1 MKKTLKAVG
10 IVATII
16 GILAIMGVV
25 LSSNKK
31 KIDENNKAVDR
42 SQVPVSVAVSKAA
55 MGEFEGAMNF
65 SGLVE
70 SQADADVTVN
80 APGTIKTLTIT
91 KGAYVRKGQV
101 LGTVDSEQLKLQLKS
116 LQLAESKL
124 VTDVDRVRAL
134 VAGNAAPETNLK
146 DLEFNLSNTRIQIE
160 QVNQRIADNNII
172 APISGVVLA
181 KMMEAG
187 EFANPGMPIAR
198 IVDVATLKV
207 SVFVNEKHIYRI
219 ADHQDASVTSEAL
232 PGMNFKG
239 KVTYISPVGDENHN
253 YRVEVQLDGEGSKT
267 LKAGTFTLVNLGTTE
282 GGKALM
288 IPAVAL
294 VTGIKETSVF
304 VVQGDTVM
312 SHPIVVGRREGEMVE
327 VISGI
332 KEGDVVVTAGQIN
345 LNNGSNV
352 TIINN

>member
-1 MKKTLKAVG
+1 MKKAILIILGIAAIGTAMVITLAG
-10 IVATII
+10 
-16 GILAIMGVV
+16 
-25 LSSNKK
+25 NKK
-31 KIDENNKAVDR
+31 KIDENNKVVDR
-42 SQVPVSVAVSKAA
+42 TNVPVSVSVAKAA
-55 MGEFEGAMNF
+55 MGEFQGAMNF

-80 APGTIKTLTIT
+80 APGTIKTLSIA
-91 KGAYVRKGQV
+91 KGSFVRKGQV

-124 VTDVDRVRAL
+124 ATDLERVRAL

-146 DLEFNLSNTRIQIE
+146 DLEFNLANTKIQIE
-160 QVNQRIADNNII
+160 QVNQRIADNNIV
-172 APISGVVLA
+172 APISGIVLA

-198 IVDVATLKV
+198 IVDVGTLKV
-207 SVFVNEKHIYRI
+207 TVFVNEKHIYRI
-219 ADHQDASVTSEAL
+219 ADKQDASVTTEAL

-239 KVTYISPVGDENHN
+239 KVIYISPVGDENHN

-282 GGKALM
+282 AGKALM

-294 VTGIKETSVF
+294 VTGIKETTVF
-304 VVQGDTVM
+304 VVNGDTVK
-312 SHPIVVGRREGEMVE
+312 STPIVVGRREGEMVE
-327 VISGI
+327 VIGGL
-332 KEGDVVVTAGQIN
+332 KDGEVVVTAGQIN
-345 LNNGSNV
+345 LSNGSNV
-352 TIINN
+352 SVVNN

>member
-1 MKKTLKAVG
+1 MKKAILIILGIAAIGTAMVITLAG
-10 IVATII
+10 
-16 GILAIMGVV
+16 
-25 LSSNKK
+25 NKK
-31 KIDENNKAVDR
+31 KIDEKNKVVDR
-42 SQVPVSVAVSKAA
+42 SNVPVTVSVAKAA
-55 MGEFEGAMNF
+55 MGEFQGAMNF

-80 APGTIKTLTIT
+80 APGTIKTLSIT
-91 KGAYVRKGQV
+91 KGSYVRKGQV

-116 LQLAESKL
+116 LQLTEAKL
-124 VTDVDRVRAL
+124 AADVDRVRAL

-146 DLEFNLSNTRIQIE
+146 DLEFNLSNTKIQIE
-160 QVNQRIADNNII
+160 QLNQRIADNNII

-219 ADHQDASVTSEAL
+219 SDNQQATVTSAAL
-232 PGMNFKG
+232 PGMSFTGRVN
-239 KVTYISPVGDENHN
+239 YISPVGDENHN
-253 YRVEVQLDGEGSKT
+253 YRVEVQLDAEGSKT

-282 GGKALM
+282 AGKALM

-304 VVQGDTVM
+304 VVQGDTVK
-312 SHPIVVGRREGEMVE
+312 STPIVVGRREGEMVE
-327 VISGI
+327 VISGL
-332 KEGDVVVTAGQIN
+332 KDGEVVVTAGQIN
-345 LNNGSNV
+345 LIQGTIVSIVNN
-352 TIINN
+352 